1 MSQIGSG
8 RVRDPASRV
17 RSDQKKWFAA
27 HSVLRLH
34 LDTDPFPSL
43 VENHRTVERKIL
55 AISLSLAFLL
65 QRLKVTLSCS
75 CIHITTYNPHMF
87 YITSSSLMMTVHDNF
102 RTSLH

>member
-8 RVRDPASRV
+8 RVRDPAGRV

-27 HSVLRLH
+27 NSVLSLH

-55 AISLSLAFLL
+55 AISLAGFSPSAIESNVEL
-65 QRLKVTLSCS
+65 QL
-75 CIHITTYNPHMF
+75 HTYNN
-87 YITSSSLMMTVHDNF
+87 I
-102 RTSLH
+102 

>member
-8 RVRDPASRV
+8 RVRDPAGRV

-55 AISLSLAFLL
+55 CHLSLAGFSPSAIESNVEL
-65 QRLKVTLSCS
+65 QL
-75 CIHITTYNPHMF
+75 HTYNN
-87 YITSSSLMMTVHDNF
+87 I
-102 RTSLH
+102 

>member
-8 RVRDPASRV
+8 RVRDPAGRV

-75 CIHITTYNPHMF
+75 CIHITTDNPYMF
-87 YITSSSLMMTVHDNF
+87 YITS
-102 RTSLH
+102 